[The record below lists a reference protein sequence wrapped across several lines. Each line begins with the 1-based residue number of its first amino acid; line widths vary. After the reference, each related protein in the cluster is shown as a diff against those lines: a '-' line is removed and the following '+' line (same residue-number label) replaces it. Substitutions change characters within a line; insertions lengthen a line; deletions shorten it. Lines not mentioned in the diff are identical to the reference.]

1 MMKREGVR
9 WLSSTAKSIEEIST
23 TILQEMK
30 TDVQIN
36 W

>member
-1 MMKREGVR
+1 
-9 WLSSTAKSIEEIST
+9 LSSTAKSIEEIST